1 MKKVHNTDSA
11 PKAIGPYVQAIEA
24 NGFLFTSGQLG
35 INPQTSEFEEGIE
48 KQTKQVMENLK
59 AVLENA
65 GTKLENVIKTT
76 ILLSDINDFATVNE
90 IYGEYFDGAY
100 PARSAYQIATLPLNA
115 LIEIELVASID

>member
-65 GTKLENVIKTT
+65 GTKLDNVIKTT

-90 IYGEYFDGAY
+90 IYGEYFDGVY